1 MPDAFVIDASVV
13 AKWFNKGESYEDEAL
28 ALRNAWIDGN
38 VELFSPSLVIFEVC
52 NSVWKNPNIYRD
64 QASSLSRLVVRL
76 VPTLLEVGEVQ
87 SSETMKLARTS
98 KLTFYDAVYIVLS
111 SYQRFPLITA
121 DQDQLQVG
129 KDYTKSIHIGNIREL
144 LRS

>member
-28 ALRNAWIDGN
+28 TLRNAWIDGK
-38 VELFSPSLVIFEVC
+38 VELYCPSLVIFEVC
-52 NSVWKNPNIYRD
+52 NSIWKNPNIDRD

-76 VPTLLEVGEVQ
+76 APTLLEVGEVQ
-87 SSETMKLARTS
+87 SSETMKLARMS

-111 SYQRFPLITA
+111 SYQRCLLVTA
-121 DQDQLQVG
+121 DQDQLQVS
-129 KDYTKSIHIGNIREL
+129 KDYTKSIHISNIREL